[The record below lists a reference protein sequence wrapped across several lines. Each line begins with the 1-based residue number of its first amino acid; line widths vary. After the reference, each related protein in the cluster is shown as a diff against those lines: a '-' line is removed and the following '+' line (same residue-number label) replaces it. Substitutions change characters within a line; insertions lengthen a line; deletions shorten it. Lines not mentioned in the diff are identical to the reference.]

1 MIYVTHD
8 QAEAMALADRVAV
21 MRDGAVQQAAA
32 PLELYRRP
40 ANRFVAGFIGSPP
53 MNFFEGAIARDNGS
67 LLFRAAA
74 GFALPLDASAANSLE
89 PRLGQPVTLGLRP
102 EHIADGPGVAAL
114 VERVEATGA
123 ESILYCAAGGVRF
136 VSRMPAAARRLV
148 RPKPPPALRHGP
160 RPFLRPRH
168 RSDAHFSF
176 LTFWSMPF

>member
-1 MIYVTHD
+1 
-8 QAEAMALADRVAV
+8 MALADRVAV
-21 MRDGAVQQAAA
+21 LKDGALQQAAP

-40 ANRFVAGFIGSPP
+40 ANRFVAAFIGSPP

-114 VERVEATGA
+114 VERVEATVA
-123 ESILYCAAGGVRF
+123 KVF
-136 VSRMPAAARRLV
+136 FTVPPAASASFPGC
-148 RPKPPPALRHGP
+148 RPRASPGAAKASPCASTWPAPISSTPPPVRRSLLLPDLLVDAVLMQDEMRH
-160 RPFLRPRH
+160 L
-168 RSDAHFSF
+168 A
-176 LTFWSMPF
+176 